1 MLKELMANGKSLN
14 MIIFLILTLLSLNI
28 NQAEAI
34 PSYRVIDG
42 DTIEIKDSNAPISI
56 LKTIKSHR
64 LHGIDTPE
72 IKGKCEKER
81 ELALKAKY
89 FTQNFI
95 TLNSQIYYHKKLDKY
110 GRFLIDIK
118 DNNKDLAT
126 ELVVA
131 GLAVY
136 YEGETKYDWCK

>member
-1 MLKELMANGKSLN
+1 MESGKLWGGN
-14 MIIFLILTLLSLNI
+14 MIKLILFILLFNI
-28 NQAEAI
+28 NTAMAI
-34 PSYRVIDG
+34 PSYRVVDG
-42 DTIEIKDSNAPISI
+42 DTIEIKDPNAPISI

-64 LHGIDTPE
+64 LYGIDTPE
-72 IKGKCEKER
+72 LKGKCKKER

-95 TLNSQIYYHKKLDKY
+95 TLNSQIFYHQKLDKY
-110 GRFLIDIK
+110 GRFLIEIK
-118 DNNKDLAT
+118 NNNKDLAT

-136 YEGETKYDWCK
+136 YEGDAKYNWCQ